1 MALISKSLL
10 QLVLVSSDRS
20 IRSLVPIQS
29 SQLTENHNGNDLNAP
44 NLQLQTLVW
53 KPMDDI
59 IIKNPLLKQVYFSW
73 VTYIFINDMLNVF
86 INEMY
91 SIYEITVEIYNPA
104 VLKSRFLPWLNF

>member
-44 NLQLQTLVW
+44 NLQLQTLVC
-53 KPMDDI
+53 KP
-59 IIKNPLLKQVYFSW
+59 
-73 VTYIFINDMLNVF
+73 FINKKPFIETGVF
-86 INEMY
+86 
-91 SIYEITVEIYNPA
+91 
-104 VLKSRFLPWLNF
+104 FLSDIHFYQ